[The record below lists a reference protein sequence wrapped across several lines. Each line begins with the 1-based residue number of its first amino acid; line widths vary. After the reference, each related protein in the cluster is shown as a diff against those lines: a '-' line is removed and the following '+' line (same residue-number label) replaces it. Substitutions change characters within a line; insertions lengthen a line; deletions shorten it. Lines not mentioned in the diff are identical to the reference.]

1 MHRLRKIFPKE
12 DKDFT
17 KWLSDNLS
25 KLKPFTESEI
35 ISYEIE
41 KKIEGKSL
49 DILAIDQ
56 EGRKVAI
63 ENQFGT
69 SDFEHLGKIISY
81 CVSLKADKG
90 IWIAENFHPICI
102 GALQWLNSVNSSIK
116 FLPISVVNPLNNEL
130 GDRDKI
136 EFRDYLLINDMN
148 IGDEMYTHDGK
159 KVEIDDKLKELNDSY
174 NDKFPRSRA
183 VYAGQITGQFIN
195 WLFKRDKEIYEHYF
209 KKTILNS

>member
-1 MHRLRKIFPKE
+1 MTGIKNVFSSE

-17 KWLSDNLS
+17 VWLSKNLS
-25 KLKPFTESEI
+25 KLKPFIKSEI
-35 ISYEIE
+35 ISYETE
-41 KKIEGKSL
+41 KNIEGKFL

-69 SDFEHLGKIISY
+69 SDSDHLGKIISY
-81 CVSLKADKG
+81 CTSLKADKG
-90 IWIAENFHPICI
+90 IWIAENFHPIYI

-116 FLPISVVNPLNNEL
+116 FLAISVVNPLNNEL

-136 EFRDYLLINDMN
+136 EFRDLLLINDMN
-148 IGDEMYTHDGK
+148 IGDLMYTHDGK
-159 KVEIDDKLKELNDSY
+159 KVEIDDKLKELNDLY

-183 VYAGQITGQFIN
+183 VYAGQITGQFIR
-195 WLFKRDKEIYEHYF
+195 WLFRRNKEIYEHYF
-209 KKTILNS
+209 EE